1 MRNNMEKWQST
12 KYIWVNIYQSCG
24 NQKSLQKWMGLGSTR
39 GWPHSL
45 IHLSDTY
52 VLNTYRY
59 HALPSLPGIQQW
71 AKKYP
76 DFMKCMQI
84 SKDGYQTT
92 AFDDINYPVWG
103 AQGFLSSL
111 AFYSDR
117 DHGLHIFEMKT
128 FIQLVANSIALFI
141 TTYTEKHWIFY
152 LIPGCFSIL

>member
-111 AFYSDR
+111 AFYSCKDR
-117 DHGLHIFEMKT
+117 QRPWSTHIWNENIHSTCCKF
-128 FIQLVANSIALFI
+128 NSIVYHHIHWKTLNILPSSRLF
-141 TTYTEKHWIFY
+141 
-152 LIPGCFSIL
+152 